1 MVASAAPAPGGGG
14 GAASPPRD
22 LEAALAARVAS
33 YLDTGVAD
41 GAAFLA
47 ERLVTDF
54 PTEVRMVE
62 GADVWREGGT
72 RARMDEQPT
81 RRLPLPSLLPRT
93 TTASWPPPTCAAI
106 LPTAPGERCREWRA
120 R

>member
-14 GAASPPRD
+14 AASTLPRD

-33 YLDTGVAD
+33 YLDAGVPD

-54 PTEVRMVE
+54 PTEVSEMWE
-62 GADVWREGGT
+62 EADVLEGG
-72 RARMDEQPT
+72 RD
-81 RRLPLPSLLPRT
+81 
-93 TTASWPPPTCAAI
+93 TCAH
-106 LPTAPGERCREWRA
+106 G
-120 R
+120 